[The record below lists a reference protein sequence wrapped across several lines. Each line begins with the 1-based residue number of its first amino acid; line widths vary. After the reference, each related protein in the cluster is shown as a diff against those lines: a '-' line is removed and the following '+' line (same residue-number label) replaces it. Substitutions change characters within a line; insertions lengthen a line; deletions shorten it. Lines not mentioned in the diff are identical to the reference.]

1 MKILIIQDYL
11 RSGGTE
17 RHSVSMATAFARAGH
32 DVTLLTFRPRGVL
45 DLDGEQQP
53 FAFRSLQPI
62 DLRLDWFAPGLLR
75 AAEEAAPDIVLCM
88 GRMANCYAGFI
99 QGRVPDAAVI
109 CTMRTGKELPFLFI
123 RSLHRCRHIIANSH
137 VAKRV
142 LTERHDI
149 PAHKIT
155 VIHNSLLRFTDETA
169 PRNNALRRYHGANPT
184 TAVLLNVAMFRP
196 EKNQRELI
204 ELCAKLPGYLD
215 WQLWLAGDGPTRPK
229 CERLAHDL
237 GLGARVKFLGYQPE
251 PTPLY
256 LASDL
261 AVLASQSE
269 SLSNFLI
276 EAQLHGLPAVA
287 YDIVGV
293 GECFVPDKSG
303 CLIPN
308 RDQAAFVAA
317 LDHLIRQPAERRRFA
332 QHGRDHARAHFTPER
347 QMKAHLDL
355 FHDLTRPVPPPA
367 AVPALTL
374 PPEKLL

>member
-17 RHSVSMATAFARAGH
+17 RHSVFMATAFAKAGH
-32 DVTLLTFRPRGVL
+32 EVTLLTFRPRGVL
-45 DLDGEQQP
+45 ELDGEQQP
-53 FAFRSLQPI
+53 FAFQSLQSF
-62 DLRLDWFAPGLLR
+62 DTGLDWFAPGLLN
-75 AAEEAAPDIVLCM
+75 AAEEAAPDLVLCM

-99 QGRVPDAAVI
+99 QDRLPRAAVI
-109 CTMRTGKELPFLFI
+109 CTMRTGKRLPYLFV
-123 RSLHRCRHIIANSH
+123 RSLKRCRHIIANSH

-142 LTERHDI
+142 LTDDHDI
-149 PAHKIT
+149 PAHKVT
-155 VIHNSLLRFTDETA
+155 VIHNPILRFTDGTA
-169 PRNNALRRYHGANPT
+169 PRNHALRRYHGANPAT
-184 TAVLLNVAMFRP
+184 VVLLNVAMFRP

-215 WQLWLAGDGPTRPK
+215 WQLWLAGDGPARK
-229 CERLAHDL
+229 GCQRLAHDL
-237 GLGARVKFLGYQPE
+237 GLGSRVKFLGYTSD

-256 LASDL
+256 HASDL

-293 GECFVPDKSG
+293 GECFSPDRSG

-308 RDQAAFVAA
+308 RDQGTFIAA
-317 LDHLIRQPAERRRFA
+317 LDRLIRQPAERQRFA
-332 QHGRDHARAHFTPER
+332 QHGREHAQANFAPER
-347 QMKAHLDL
+347 QMQAHLAL
-355 FHDLTRPVPPPA
+355 YRELTMAATRDTRKPIGKPP
-367 AVPALTL
+367 LIIG
-374 PPEKLL
+374 